1 MRSGAK
7 LRHDVSPERKG
18 SKKTSFERKVL
29 NSYISFSL
37 TICHYPQ
44 LLALNFNYIAFA
56 ISHKSRAVSST
67 SSSDITSLTLCIY
80 FSGML
85 KIAVATPSRDI

>member
-29 NSYISFSL
+29 NSYILLQIVPFS
-37 TICHYPQ
+37 
-44 LLALNFNYIAFA
+44 AAANYEE
-56 ISHKSRAVSST
+56 
-67 SSSDITSLTLCIY
+67 TLENIEQ
-80 FSGML
+80 
-85 KIAVATPSRDI
+85 KNP